1 MLIYHLPRYLERVL
15 ELAKRSY
22 VTSEEVSQKLDITI
36 GTAKKY
42 LDNLRM
48 LGLVI
53 KKNDM
58 YIYIENILQKLF
70 SSCEEAK
77 SFVFYITTDR
87 PKLLTI
93 KNVIQ
98 LWALLKY
105 DIIDITTLAY
115 SIYNGY
121 LQKWLIDVLNE
132 NELASK
138 IESIAKIYI
147 KPDELKENLLRIVEE
162 HINSKISKYIE
173 DT

>member
-173 DT
+173 NT